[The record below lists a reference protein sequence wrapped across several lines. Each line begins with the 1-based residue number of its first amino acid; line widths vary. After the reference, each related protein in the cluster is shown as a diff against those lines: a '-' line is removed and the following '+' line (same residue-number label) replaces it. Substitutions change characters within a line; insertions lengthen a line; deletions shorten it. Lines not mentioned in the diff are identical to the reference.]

1 MAAATAAMVGIGLL
15 GSAYQAIKGA
25 QDARDAKNA
34 LNNYDR
40 QKLTNSAEGMKVST
54 LGSDLL
60 REEAQRMSASQT
72 EALKVIGSRGII
84 AGLGRVE
91 AGNQQTNRQIAAD
104 LDTKQERIDQFFA
117 QDQSNIRAMQE
128 QREQQDI
135 SGLSSQYNAG
145 NQMMFQGIGGI
156 AQTAIAG
163 LKPSSGSY
171 NDLTPEQ
178 KFELEMK
185 KQADRQAR
193 KMARIG

>member
-25 QDARDAKNA
+25 QNARDAKNA

-40 QKLTNSAEGMKVST
+40 QELTNSAEGMQVST

-72 EALKVIGSRGII
+72 EALKAIGSKGII

-104 LDTKQERIDQFFA
+104 LDTKQERIDQFYA
-117 QDQSNIRAMQE
+117 QDQSNIRGIQE

-145 NQMMFQGIGGI
+145 NQMMFQGIGGM
-156 AQTAIAG
+156 AQTGIAG
-163 LKPSSGSY
+163 LGYLGKKKNKY
-171 NDLTPEQ
+171 DPETG
-178 KFELEMK
+178 EL
-185 KQADRQAR
+185 
-193 KMARIG
+193 I